1 MAWKPRLVPGVDVRQ
16 LPLSPLHGFV
26 LSRVDG
32 AADVTSIAQGTG
44 LPRERVET
52 LLRELISAGA
62 LEASADAAPAEAVEA
77 PPPADAPTEASDA
90 ADAPAEAVEEPDDAA
105 AEEPEPGTHRQRF
118 ETTLHHLTADERRVR
133 AQNAVDPDL
142 SALCFDPL
150 PAVIQALLEN
160 PNTGL
165 TQARLVAKHHRNPVG
180 LEAIAAKAA
189 FAADAGV
196 RRGLLHNPQLP
207 QSLYRRLWSARR
219 LLEQHKIII
228 SREVPEQTRRVARE
242 VMRARFSTG
251 PSEEKAELILKTEG
265 RCLAALV
272 GLPIDSKTTALLCA
286 RTYGSNLFIQNLA
299 RWSAAPP
306 QLIAHL
312 LRQDLVRRMPMLR
325 TLLER
330 HPNAPKGH
338 V

>member
-1 MAWKPRLVPGVDVRQ
+1 MTWKPQLAPGVDVRQ

-32 AADVTSIAQGTG
+32 ASDVTAIAQGSG
-44 LPRERVET
+44 LPAERVET
-52 LLRELISAGA
+52 ILKELVASGA
-62 LEASADAAPAEAVEA
+62 LQPRPESAA
-77 PPPADAPTEASDA
+77 PPPEVL
-90 ADAPAEAVEEPDDAA
+90 DAPAEPEVSEEPEDAP
-105 AEEPEPGTHRQRF
+105 AEEPEPTTHRQLF
-118 ETTLHHLTADERRVR
+118 ETTLHALTADERCVR
-133 AQNAVDPDL
+133 AQNAVEPVL

-165 TQARLVAKHHRNPVG
+165 TQARLIAKHHRNPVG

-207 QSLYRRLWSARR
+207 QSLYRRLWSGKR
-219 LLEQHKIII
+219 LLDQHKTVI

-242 VMRARFSTG
+242 VLRARFSTG

-265 RCLAALV
+265 RCLAVLI
-272 GLPIDSKTTALLCA
+272 GLPLDSKTTSLLCA

-306 QLIAHL
+306 QLVAHL
-312 LRQDLVRRMPMLR
+312 LRQELVKRTPMLR

>member
-1 MAWKPRLVPGVDVRQ
+1 MHWKPQLTPGVDVRT

-32 AADVTSIAQGTG
+32 ASDVSTIAQGTG
-44 LPRERVET
+44 LPPARVET
-52 LLRELISAGA
+52 LLRELVASGA
-62 LEASADAAPAEAVEA
+62 LEPHASSAPGAVPAGDPPLETVDEGAD
-77 PPPADAPTEASDA
+77 PADAP
-90 ADAPAEAVEEPDDAA
+90 ADVPDT
-105 AEEPEPGTHRQRF
+105 GTHRQLF
-118 ETTLHHLTADERRVR
+118 ETALHGLPVDERRSLAQR
-133 AQNAVDPDL
+133 AVEPQL
-142 SALCFDPL
+142 SAFCFDPL

-160 PNTGL
+160 PHTGL
-165 TQARLVAKHHRNPVG
+165 LQARLIATHHRNPVG
-180 LEAIAAKAA
+180 LEALAARAT
-189 FAADAGV
+189 FAADVGV

-207 QSLYRRLWSARR
+207 QSLYRRLWAGRR
-219 LLEQHKIII
+219 LLEQHQVTH
-228 SREVPEQTRRVARE
+228 SREVPEHTRRVARE
-242 VMRARFSTG
+242 LLRARFSTG
-251 PSEEKAELILKTEG
+251 PAEEKTELIVKTEG

-286 RTYGSNLFIQNLA
+286 RTYASNLFIQNLA

-306 QLIAHL
+306 QLVAHL
-312 LRQDLVRRMPMLR
+312 LRQDLVRRTPMLR

>member
-1 MAWKPRLVPGVDVRQ
+1 MAWKPRLTPGVDVRQ

-32 AADVTSIAQGTG
+32 VADVATIAQGTG
-44 LPRERVET
+44 LPAVRVET
-52 LLRELISAGA
+52 LLRELVAAGA
-62 LEASADAAPAEAVEA
+62 LEARTDPAPAEAVEA
-77 PPPADAPTEASDA
+77 PPSAEAADAP
-90 ADAPAEAVEEPDDAA
+90 DAPAEAVEEPDDAA
-105 AEEPEPGTHRQRF
+105 ADEPEPGTYRQLF

-133 AQNAVDPDL
+133 AQNAVEPVL

-150 PAVIQALLEN
+150 PTVIQALLEN

-180 LEAIAAKAA
+180 LEALAAKAA

-207 QSLYRRLWSARR
+207 QSLYRRLWSGKR
-219 LLEQHKIII
+219 LLEQHKTVI

-242 VMRARFSTG
+242 VLRARFSTG
-251 PSEEKAELILKTEG
+251 PSEEKAELILNTEG

-272 GLPIDSKTTALLCA
+272 GLPIDSRTTALLCA

-312 LRQDLVRRMPMLR
+312 LRQDLVKRMPMLR

-330 HPNAPKGH
+330 HPNAPRAH

>member
-1 MAWKPRLVPGVDVRQ
+1 MSWKPELAEGVDVRT

-32 AADVTSIAQGTG
+32 SSDVGAIALGTG
-44 LPRERVET
+44 LPRERIEQ
-52 LLRELISAGA
+52 LLRELVLSGA
-62 LEASADAAPAEAVEA
+62 LRPNPDAPAPARPEPDADAAEPSAEAPAAEPAEAPDDE
-77 PPPADAPTEASDA
+77 ADAAT
-90 ADAPAEAVEEPDDAA
+90 
-105 AEEPEPGTHRQRF
+105 EEPEPATHRQRY
-118 ETTLHHLTADERRVR
+118 ETTLR
-133 AQNAVDPDL
+133 AQTAEARVGLAKQAVEPNL

-150 PAVIQALLEN
+150 PAVVIALLEN
-160 PNTGL
+160 PNVGL

-180 LEAIAAKAA
+180 LEAYAARGD
-189 FAADAGV
+189 FAADLGV
-196 RRGLLHNPQLP
+196 RRNLLHNPQLP
-207 QSLYRRLWSARR
+207 QSLYRRLWGGRR
-219 LLEQHKIII
+219 MLEQHKVTI
-228 SREVPEQTRRVARE
+228 SREVPEQTRRTARE
-242 VMRARFSTG
+242 VLRTRFSSG

-286 RTYGSNLFIQNLA
+286 RTYGSTLFIQNLA

-306 QLIAHL
+306 PLIAHL
-312 LRQDLVRRMPMLR
+312 LRQDLVKRNAMLR
-325 TLLER
+325 NLLER

>member
-1 MAWKPRLVPGVDVRQ
+1 MGWKPQLAPGVDVRQ

-32 AADVTSIAQGTG
+32 SSDVTAIAQGTG
-44 LPRERVET
+44 LPPERIES
-52 LLRELISAGA
+52 LLKELVASGA
-62 LEASADAAPAEAVEA
+62 LQARPGGDAPGPEPIEEA
-77 PPPADAPTEASDA
+77 PPVDASDGREDSDDAP
-90 ADAPAEAVEEPDDAA
+90 
-105 AEEPEPGTHRQRF
+105 AEEPEPTTHRQLF
-118 ETTLHHLTADERRVR
+118 ETTLHALTADERCVR
-133 AQNAVDPDL
+133 AQNALEPEL

-160 PNTGL
+160 PNAGL

-207 QSLYRRLWSARR
+207 QSLYRRLWSGKR
-219 LLEQHKIII
+219 LLEQHQTVI

-242 VMRARFSTG
+242 VMRQRFSTG

-265 RCLAALV
+265 RCLAVLI
-272 GLPIDSKTTALLCA
+272 GLPLDSKTTSLLCA

-306 QLIAHL
+306 QLVAHL
-312 LRQDLVRRMPMLR
+312 LRQELVKRTPMLR

>member
-1 MAWKPRLVPGVDVRQ
+1 MTWKPQLTPGVDVRQ

-32 AADVTSIAQGTG
+32 ASDVTAIAQGTG
-44 LPRERVET
+44 LPPERLET
-52 LLRELISAGA
+52 VLKELVASGA
-62 LEASADAAPAEAVEA
+62 LEPRPESAA
-77 PPPADAPTEASDA
+77 PPPEVLDEVVEPEVPEEA
-90 ADAPAEAVEEPDDAA
+90 DDATV
-105 AEEPEPGTHRQRF
+105 EEPEPTTHRQLF
-118 ETTLHHLTADERRVR
+118 ETTLHALTADERCVR
-133 AQNAVDPDL
+133 AQNAVEPVL

-150 PAVIQALLEN
+150 PTVIQALLEN

-207 QSLYRRLWSARR
+207 QSLYRRLWSGKR
-219 LLEQHKIII
+219 LLEQHKTVI

-242 VMRARFSTG
+242 VMRQRFSTG

-265 RCLAALV
+265 RCLGVLV
-272 GLPIDSKTTALLCA
+272 GLPLDSKTTSLLCA

-306 QLIAHL
+306 QLVAHL
-312 LRQDLVRRMPMLR
+312 LRQELVKRTPMLR

>member
-1 MAWKPRLVPGVDVRQ
+1 MGWKPQLVPGVDVRQ

-32 AADVTSIAQGTG
+32 ASDVTAIAQGTG
-44 LPRERVET
+44 LPPERIES
-52 LLRELISAGA
+52 LLKELVASGA
-62 LEASADAAPAEAVEA
+62 LQPGPGSATPPPEPMDEA
-77 PPPADAPTEASDA
+77 PVDASEDAEDAP
-90 ADAPAEAVEEPDDAA
+90 
-105 AEEPEPGTHRQRF
+105 AEEPEPTTYRQRF
-118 ETTLHHLTADERRVR
+118 ETTLHALTPDERAAR
-133 AQNAVDPDL
+133 AKVAEEPDL

-150 PAVIQALLEN
+150 PAVIHALLEN
-160 PNTGL
+160 PQLGL
-165 TQARLVAKHHRNPVG
+165 LHVRLIAKHHRNPVG

-207 QSLYRRLWSARR
+207 QSLYRRLWSGKR
-219 LLEQHKIII
+219 LLEQHKTLI

-242 VMRARFSTG
+242 VMRQRFSTG

-306 QLIAHL
+306 QLVAHL
-312 LRQDLVRRMPMLR
+312 LRQDLVKRTPMLR

>member
-1 MAWKPRLVPGVDVRQ
+1 MTWKPQLAPGVDVRQ

-32 AADVTSIAQGTG
+32 ASDVTAIAQGSG
-44 LPRERVET
+44 LPPERVET
-52 LLRELISAGA
+52 ILKELVASGA
-62 LEASADAAPAEAVEA
+62 LQARPESAAPAEELPLVEA
-77 PPPADAPTEASDA
+77 SAEPLEEADDEVP
-90 ADAPAEAVEEPDDAA
+90 V
-105 AEEPEPGTHRQRF
+105 EEPEPTTHRQLF
-118 ETTLHHLTADERRVR
+118 ETTLHALTADERCVR
-133 AQNAVDPDL
+133 AQNAVDPVL

-150 PAVIQALLEN
+150 PSVIQALLEN

-165 TQARLVAKHHRNPVG
+165 TQARLIAKHHRNPVG
-180 LEAIAAKAA
+180 LEAVAAKAA

-207 QSLYRRLWSARR
+207 QSLYRRLWSAKR
-219 LLEQHKIII
+219 LLEQHKTVI
-228 SREVPEQTRRVARE
+228 SREVPEQTRRVARD
-242 VMRARFSTG
+242 VMRQRFSTG

-265 RCLAALV
+265 RCLAVLI
-272 GLPIDSKTTALLCA
+272 GLPLDSKTTSLLCA

-306 QLIAHL
+306 QLVAHL
-312 LRQDLVRRMPMLR
+312 LRQELVKRTPMLR